1 MDGEKVCRIEEG
13 EEVCDDGPARVRSGC
28 SG

>member
-13 EEVCDDGPARVRSGC
+13 REVCDGGPARVRSGC